1 VPNSDAPKG
10 STHHVQG
17 NYAYLCY
24 RRTEA
29 VLSLRCQSHLT
40 CKGNARIINQLL
52 IPGEELHTCGTKAA
66 GWEKLAVKT
75 DKKNR

>member
-10 STHHVQG
+10 STHYVQG